1 MEYRIKLRRKKRF
14 PLFEIWT
21 WRMAWKD
28 ARNHW
33 SRLFLFI
40 SSIII
45 GIAALVAINSF
56 NRNLT
61 LAIDDQ
67 ARGLMGADLEIDA
80 NTPFE
85 DELVALFDSIPA
97 QQAEEVSM
105 ASMVSFKTSNPG
117 VRLVKLIAWEGDF
130 PFYGE
135 VELQPAD
142 ALEKM
147 RSGKYAMV
155 DENLAVQYDVS
166 LGDSVKVGDIYFKIA
181 GIVQKIPGGGQVQA
195 TFTPAV
201 YINKDYLDA
210 TDLVQ
215 FGSRVNYKKF
225 FKTESNDEVEEILE
239 AIKPVLR
246 KYGHHYDTVEEQR
259 EDLGKALANLYKF
272 FNLLSFIALILG
284 CIGVA
289 SSVHIYTREKTNDVA
304 ILRCLGAS
312 GSQVFNLY
320 MVQIMLFGF
329 IGSIIG
335 TILGVLTQYLLPLFF
350 GHIIP
355 VELELNVQWIPIAEG
370 IIIGVFIAVV
380 FSLLPLINV
389 RYIPPLSVIR
399 QSVSGKDKGKGLKV
413 ALYGF
418 AIVFLY
424 LFAVFQTKDWL
435 VAAAFLGGLIVA
447 FSGLYFLGQAAIWL
461 AGKLVKKI
469 KSFTW
474 RQAFS
479 NLFRPQ
485 NQTVTL
491 VVVIGLGGFLLA
503 TLEVVQD
510 SLVSQVESV
519 GGSNTSNTILFD
531 IQPYQAEQVKELTK
545 AYDLPIN
552 QFVPIVTMRI
562 KSLKGRSVE
571 EIQKDT
577 TDDVSNWSLT
587 REYRVTYR
595 DTLKPAEELVEGE
608 VQHVSGDSVFITLS
622 DRFQDNLEVKIG
634 DPITFDVQGVPMT
647 VYIGGLRQ
655 FEWQQDPPN
664 FLVVFPSK
672 VLEDAPQTF
681 VLTTKI
687 EDEQN
692 ATQYQRELVA
702 SFPNVSLIDLRLV
715 LRTLQDFFGK
725 VSFII
730 RFMALF
736 SLLTGLVVLAGSVIN
751 SKFGRLKENVLLR
764 TMGAVNKQ
772 IIGLTVIEYAYLG
785 ILAGATGI
793 LFSILAGEL
802 LSLYLFEMPF
812 AFNVLSLIYIWLAVI
827 GLTVIIGWWNTRDV
841 TSESPLAVLRRT

>member
-1 MEYRIKLRRKKRF
+1 MEYKIKLKRKKRF
-14 PLFEIWT
+14 PLFESWT
-21 WRMAWKD
+21 WKMAWKD

-61 LAIDDQ
+61 EAIDGQ

-80 NTPFE
+80 DTPFE
-85 DELVALFDSIPA
+85 EELVALFDSIPA
-97 QQAEEVSM
+97 EQADEVSM

-117 VRLVKLIAWEGDF
+117 ARLVKLNAWEGSF

-135 VELQPAD
+135 VELEPAD
-142 ALEKM
+142 ALDKM
-147 RSGKYAMV
+147 RSGRYAMV
-155 DENLAVQYDVS
+155 DENLAVQYEVS
-166 LGDSVKVGDIYFKIA
+166 PGDSVKIGDIHFEISGVVK
-181 GIVQKIPGGGQVQA
+181 KIPGGGQVQA

-201 YINKDYLDA
+201 YISKEYLDE
-210 TDLVQ
+210 TGLVQ
-215 FGSRVNYKKF
+215 FGSRLNYKKF
-225 FKTESNDEVEEILE
+225 FKTESTEEVDEIIEAVE
-239 AIKPVLR
+239 PVLR
-246 KYGHHYDTVEEQR
+246 KYGHHYDTVEEKR
-259 EDLGKALANLYKF
+259 EDFGEALANLYKF
-272 FNLLSFIALILG
+272 FNLLSFVALILG

-304 ILRCLGAS
+304 VLRCLGAS
-312 GSQVFNLY
+312 GNQVFNLY

-329 IGSIIG
+329 IGSLIG
-335 TILGVLTQYLLPLFF
+335 TVLGVLTQYLLPLFF

-355 VELELNVQWIPIAEG
+355 VELELNVQWVPIAEG
-370 IIIGVFIAVV
+370 LLIGLFIAVI

-399 QSVSGKDKGKGLKV
+399 QSVSAKDKGKWLKI

-424 LFAVFQTKDWL
+424 LFAVFQTRDWL
-435 VAAAFLGGLIVA
+435 VAGGFLGGLLVA
-447 FSGLYFLGQAAIWL
+447 FAGLYFLGKAAIWI
-461 AGKLVKKI
+461 AGRLVRRVKN
-469 KSFTW
+469 FTW

-510 SLVSQVESV
+510 SLIDQVESV
-519 GGSNTSNTILFD
+519 GGKNSSNTILFD

-545 AYDLPIN
+545 EYNLPVN
-552 QFVPIVTMRI
+552 QFVPIVTMRV
-562 KSLKGRSVE
+562 KSLKGRTVE

-577 TDDVSNWSLT
+577 TDDISNWSLT

-595 DTLKPAEELVEGE
+595 DSLKMNEELVKGR

-622 DRFQDNLEVKIG
+622 ERIQDNLEVEIG
-634 DPITFDVQGVPMT
+634 DSITFDVQGRPMT
-647 VYIGGLRQ
+647 VYVGGFRD

-664 FLVVFPSK
+664 FLVVFPPG
-672 VLEDAPQTF
+672 VLEEAPQIY
-681 VLTTKI
+681 VLTTTI
-687 EDEQN
+687 ENPQL

-702 SFPNVSLIDLRLV
+702 SYPNVSLIDLRLV

-751 SKFGRLKENVLLR
+751 SKFGRLRENVLLR

-793 LFSILAGEL
+793 FFSILAGEL
-802 LSLYLFEMPF
+802 LSIYLFEMPF
-812 AFNVLSLIYIWLAVI
+812 GFDVLSLIYIWLAVI
-827 GLTVIIGWWNTRDV
+827 GLTVVIGWWNTRDV